1 MAIDWEGE
9 VAAPN
14 VALFGET
21 ANYYPVGG
29 GVIPVVGVFDG
40 DYRETVII
48 DSLSY
53 TSDSRPTIGINT
65 SQFGLVIPAQN
76 DRLQLTD
83 PLSLH
88 FGKKFMVAE
97 SQPDGE
103 GHVLLKLND
112 YTGNLP

>member
-29 GVIPVVGVFDG
+29 GVIPVVGVFDEA
-40 DYRETVII
+40 YRETEIV

-53 TSDSRPTIGINT
+53 TSDARPAFGIT
-65 SQFGLVIPAQN
+65 ASQFGLVIPAQN
-76 DRLQLTD
+76 DRLQLSD
-83 PLSLH
+83 PASRH

-97 SQPDGE
+97 PKPDGQ
-103 GHVLLKLND
+103 GHILLKLND
-112 YTGNLP
+112 YTGTLP